1 MYSLDNRHS
10 LALPYWARPGLR
22 FIGAP
27 SGGGRERDDEGGDD
41 DEGDD
46 DDEEL
51 DEDPDEELDE
61 AGLRAALKEQRAAA
75 QKAMD
80 RAKKSTVGGRKLKGE
95 LARLNDELA
104 KVRPAKVKAGD
115 DDDEKLTNADLEAAR
130 KRGLTEGTTA
140 AETKAIKAAA
150 RSYLKGAGVAVED
163 VNDVVRLLDFDDL
176 DLDDDGEVD
185 GLDEAIADLRTR
197 RPEFFGKRRKAPV
210 RRISGDASDI
220 RKPKNDDRTVSQMQ
234 ADKILGR

>member
-22 FIGAP
+22 LIGAP
-27 SGGGRERDDEGGDD
+27 AGGGKAKE
-41 DEGDD
+41 
-46 DDEEL
+46 DEEL
-51 DEDPDEELDE
+51 EDEDPDEELEDEDPDEELDE

-75 QKAMD
+75 AAALA
-80 RAKKSTVGGRKLKGE
+80 RAKKTSAGGRKLKGE
-95 LARLNDELA
+95 LARLNDELL
-104 KVRPAKVKAGD
+104 KVRPTKAKTGD
-115 DDDEKLTNADLEAAR
+115 DDGDEKLTNADIEAAR

-234 ADKILGR
+234 ADKLLGR

>member
-27 SGGGRERDDEGGDD
+27 ARGGKAKEEEDDEG
-41 DEGDD
+41 EE
-46 DDEEL
+46 DEEDEEG

-75 QKAMD
+75 QRAID

-95 LARLNDELA
+95 LARLNEELT
-104 KVRPAKVKAGD
+104 KVRPAKAKTD
-115 DDDEKLTNADLEAAR
+115 DDGDEKLTNADIEAAR

-234 ADKILGR
+234 ADKLLGR

>member
-22 FIGAP
+22 LIGAP
-27 SGGGRERDDEGGDD
+27 AGGGKAKE
-41 DEGDD
+41 
-46 DDEEL
+46 DEEL
-51 DEDPDEELDE
+51 EDEEVDEELEEEDPDEELDE

-75 QKAMD
+75 QRAID

-95 LARLNDELA
+95 LARLNEELT
-104 KVRPAKVKAGD
+104 KVRPAKAKTD
-115 DDDEKLTNADLEAAR
+115 DDGDEKLTNADIEAAR
-130 KRGLTEGTTA
+130 KRGLTEGATA

-185 GLDEAIADLRTR
+185 GLDEAIADLRNR

-220 RKPKNDDRTVSQMQ
+220 RRPKNDDRTVSQMQ
-234 ADKILGR
+234 ADKLLGR